1 MKKKQKS
8 VCALFELTNVKI
20 ALVELI
26 ENLEQL
32 NFTKGKWVAE
42 QKSEN
47 QICHLIKT
55 GEKYTIHIYDSKY
68 GINEDESWANSKL
81 IEKAP
86 ELLDM
91 LIKILR
97 FYKNQEFEEIKK
109 AKKNVG

>member
-8 VCALFELTNVKI
+8 VCALFELTNAKI
-20 ALVELI
+20 ALV

-42 QKSEN
+42 RKSEN

-68 GINEDESWANSKL
+68 GINEDESWANAKL

-91 LIKILR
+91 LIKIFR
-97 FYKNQEFEEIKK
+97 FIKNQEFEEIKK
-109 AKKNVG
+109 AKKNVR